1 MNAPS
6 SDQPT
11 TGRSVADAATPRPTP
26 DGAPVTR
33 PATRGL
39 ALSEIVAI
47 VVLGVVFGFLYFALV
62 TAWKA
67 LAVAMGPAGD
77 LAQNVLIGGWMVAA
91 PLALFI
97 TRRPGAGVI
106 AEVIASLVEVVFL
119 GSPVGPIL
127 FVSALVQGVGAEVA
141 FAATRYRNH
150 GLPVYLASGVTAALA
165 SFAWSTVRFGWW
177 GQDLFWLRLGLH
189 VASGV
194 VLCGLL
200 AWLLGRAL
208 ARTGVLR
215 DLPGGRAARG

>member
-1 MNAPS
+1 MTAPS
-6 SDQPT
+6 TDQPT
-11 TGRSVADAATPRPTP
+11 PATPS
-26 DGAPVTR
+26 GAPVAR
-33 PATRGL
+33 PKVAGL
-39 ALSEIVAI
+39 TLSEIVAI
-47 VVLGVVFGFLYFALV
+47 AVLGVVFGFLYFVLV

-77 LAQNVLIGGWMVAA
+77 LAQNVLIGGWMVVA

-97 TRRPGAGVI
+97 TRRPGAGIV

-127 FVSALVQGVGAEVA
+127 FVSALIQGAGAELA
-141 FAATRYRNH
+141 FAATRYRTH
-150 GLPVYLASGVTAALA
+150 TLGVYLASGVTAALA
-165 SFAWSTVRFGWW
+165 SFGWCIVRFGWW
-177 GQDLFWLRLGLH
+177 GQDLFWVRLGLH

-200 AWLLGRAL
+200 AWILGRAL